1 MTRLALA
8 FGAGLVALE
17 LTLAIVLVETSN
29 HESELGG
36 AFILAITAG
45 VAFMVS
51 GLIALWRRPDNRTG
65 TYLAAVGYLWFLGAL
80 TESNNPWVYT
90 AGFVLGGVALIPFAA
105 LLLAH
110 PTGRFETRFDGL
122 FPWIVGVVVVS
133 FSLVTALVDP
143 TLDPRCEDCPENP
156 LALTDLPRAVSAL
169 DAVDTVAGIVLSVIA
184 VVLLVRRWR
193 RASRGLRRALW
204 PVLIAGGAA
213 LAALVVDGLLSEL
226 VSTGTSEAFSP
237 VFLVCFAA
245 VPIAFLLGILRIRLA
260 RSSVSELVV
269 ALEAE
274 SHFATR
280 SQEQSVTPSSTS
292 CTGSIRGTVSE
303 VPGSIHRE
311 RASRSLRP
319 TRGTRSSMSSGT
331 VSGSRRSCTTRAST
345 PSPSSSRR

>member
-8 FGAGLVALE
+8 FGAALVALE

-80 TESNNPWVYT
+80 TESNNPWVYAT
-90 AGFVLGGVALIPFAA
+90 GFVLGGVALIPFAA

-133 FSLVTALVDP
+133 FSVATALVDP
-143 TLDPRCEDCPENP
+143 TLDPGCEDCPQNP
-156 LALTDLPRAVSAL
+156 LALTDLPSAVSAL
-169 DAVDTVAGIVLSVIA
+169 EAVDTVAGIVLSVIA

-213 LAALVVDGLLSEL
+213 LAALIIDGLLSEL
-226 VSTGTSEAFSP
+226 VSTRTSEAFSP
-237 VFLVCFAA
+237 VFLVCFAC
-245 VPIAFLLGILRIRLA
+245 VPIAFLLGDPAHPARAFFGVGARGCTRGGRSTSRRA
-260 RSSVSELVV
+260 RRSS
-269 ALEAE
+269 
-274 SHFATR
+274 R
-280 SQEQSVTPSSTS
+280 
-292 CTGSIRGTVSE
+292 
-303 VPGSIHRE
+303 
-311 RASRSLRP
+311 
-319 TRGTRSSMSSGT
+319 
-331 VSGSRRSCTTRAST
+331 
-345 PSPSSSRR
+345 